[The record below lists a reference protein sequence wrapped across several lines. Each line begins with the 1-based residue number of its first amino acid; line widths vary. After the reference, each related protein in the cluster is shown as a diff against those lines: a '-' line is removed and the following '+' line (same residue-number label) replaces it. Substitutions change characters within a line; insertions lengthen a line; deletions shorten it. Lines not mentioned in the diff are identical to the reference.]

1 MADPE
6 WHWAD
11 PIILNFNRHP
21 PSSELTFVNWLGP
34 DSLYKWNEVKYESL
48 VEPGYPFPS
57 ICLSLWLPLWTP
69 PVPTPSFLPPSSC
82 LNLSLSHFFP
92 NYTSPFISYHILSS
106 SPPLHL
112 TTSLPL
118 SIPLTSLCL
127 SLPQSLYISPLHV
140 SPSRSPLPLLYSISP
155 PSSTSPSLYVFL
167 SLYDSPPLSISVSC
181 GVDQRFW
188 DPWGRSRGVLLW
200 RRWPSHWNTLW
211 TLRRTQDRWRGSPG
225 EWILLGGQCVCIHLF
240 WSSLVCVLLCL
251 LDGIESD

>member
-1 MADPE
+1 M
-6 WHWAD
+6 
-11 PIILNFNRHP
+11 
-21 PSSELTFVNWLGP
+21 
-34 DSLYKWNEVKYESL
+34 KYESL

-82 LNLSLSHFFP
+82 LNLSFSLVSQLHISINFLSYLIFL
-92 NYTSPFISYHILSS
+92 SPPPSHHVSS
-106 SPPLHL
+106 SLH
-112 TTSLPL
+112 SSHL
-118 SIPLTSLCL
+118 SL
-127 SLPQSLYISPLHV
+127 SLPASFSLHLSSPCL
-140 SPSRSPLPLLYSISP
+140 SISL
-155 PSSTSPSLYVFL
+155 SSTSLVFYLLPPPPLPPSLYVFL

-240 WSSLVCVLLCL
+240 WSSLVCVLVCL